1 MRCKHLNCPAHKP
14 EAHQSRH
21 CRPAW
26 SLSESKSSPF
36 PESFMVTVSPPD
48 TWVYALRLPHDPR
61 AARVARMTVRAALNG
76 HGMPEALDV
85 VELLT
90 SELVTNAYRHTKGP
104 ASLRLTALGD
114 GRLRVGVWDTSSH
127 IPAPFGKP
135 PGDRVPPAP
144 VDAVSGRG
152 LVLVREHAD
161 SWGGW
166 PLCDSLLDRGA
177 GKLLWFEVGVGRMGG
192 W

>member
-1 MRCKHLNCPAHKP
+1 
-14 EAHQSRH
+14 
-21 CRPAW
+21 
-26 SLSESKSSPF
+26 
-36 PESFMVTVSPPD
+36 MVTVSPPD

-61 AARVARMTVRAALNG
+61 AARVAGMTVRAALNG

-114 GRLRVGVWDTSSH
+114 GRLRVGVWDTSSR

-177 GKLLWFEVGVGRMGG
+177 GKLLWFEVGAGRMGG